1 MKVLKHTA
9 LDNADVFKRSRLQ
22 TQKQINMSLIVAGQ
36 DVDLMILITAL
47 TPEEIDVL
55 LCKEAQGNVLRKVDS
70 S

>member
-1 MKVLKHTA
+1 
-9 LDNADVFKRSRLQ
+9 
-22 TQKQINMSLIVAGQ
+22 MSLIVAGQ
-36 DVDLMILITAL
+36 DVDFMILITAL